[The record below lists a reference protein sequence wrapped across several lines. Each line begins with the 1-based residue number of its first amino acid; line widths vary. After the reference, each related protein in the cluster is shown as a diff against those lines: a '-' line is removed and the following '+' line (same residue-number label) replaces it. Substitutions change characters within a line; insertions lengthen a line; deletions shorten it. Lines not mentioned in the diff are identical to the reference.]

1 MSGPTRGMVAG
12 QPITT
17 QAQTAE
23 FDEGFTRIFG
33 NVKPKRGRTVYTS
46 GGEPLPEPIE
56 VGDDWSADA
65 GRAQTTTEELVY
77 GGVKTPGDGI
87 DISSRKKHREY
98 LKANGLAM
106 ASDYS
111 PGFREREAARKD
123 REETKKVRAQV
134 DRDVHK
140 VFGG

>member
-1 MSGPTRGMVAG
+1 MVAG
-12 QPITT
+12 KAITT
-17 QAQTAE
+17 QAQTKE
-23 FDEGFTRIFG
+23 FDEGFDRIFG

-65 GRAQTTTEELVY
+65 GRAQTVTEELVY
-77 GGVKTPGDGI
+77 SGARTPGDNI

-98 LKANGLAM
+98 LKQNGLAM
-106 ASDYS
+106 ASDYPAS
-111 PGFREREAARKD
+111 YMEREASRRD
-123 REETKKVRAQV
+123 REETQKVRAQV

-140 VFGG
+140 IFGG

>member
-1 MSGPTRGMVAG
+1 MSGPKRGMVAG
-12 QPITT
+12 QPIRT

-23 FDEGFTRIFG
+23 FDEGFDRIFG
-33 NVKPKRGRTVYTS
+33 KDRKPVRGRFVYRD
-46 GGEPLPEPIE
+46 GVAIN
-56 VGDDWSADA
+56 VDDDWTDA
-65 GRAQTTTEELVY
+65 ERRAKTVTEELVY
-77 GGVKTPGDGI
+77 SGARTPGDNI

-98 LKANGLAM
+98 LKQNGLAM

-111 PGFREREAARKD
+111 PDFREREAGRQD
-123 REETKKVRAQV
+123 REETKRVRAQV

>member
-17 QAQTAE
+17 QAQTKE
-23 FDEGFTRIFG
+23 FDEGFERIFG

-46 GGEPLPEPIE
+46 GGEPLAQPIE

-65 GRAQTTTEELVY
+65 GRAQTVTEELVY
-77 GGVKTPGDGI
+77 GNARTPGDGVPI
-87 DISSRKKHREY
+87 NSRKRHREY
-98 LKANGLAM
+98 LKQNGLTM

-111 PGFREREAARKD
+111 EAHQQREAGRRD
-123 REETKKVRAQV
+123 REDTKKIRAQV

-140 VFGG
+140 IFGG

>member
-12 QPITT
+12 QPIKS
-17 QAQTAE
+17 QAQTKE
-23 FDEGFTRIFG
+23 FDEGHERIFG

-56 VGDDWSADA
+56 VGDDWSGDA
-65 GRAQTTTEELVY
+65 GRAQTVTEELVY
-77 GGVKTPGDGI
+77 GGIKATDGTPI
-87 DISSRKKHREY
+87 NSRKKHREY
-98 LKANGLAM
+98 LNQNGLAM

-111 PGFREREAARKD
+111 EAYQEREAGRRD

-140 VFGG
+140 IFGG